1 MISHPPPDMV
11 LQKDGDAIKMQY
23 SQIDRK
29 LKCHNTESAPKNGIP
44 GRSDAK
50 GA

>member
-1 MISHPPPDMV
+1 MMPHPPPDMV
-11 LQKDGDAIKMQY
+11 LQKDGDAMKMQY

-29 LKCHNTESAPKNGIP
+29 LKCHNTNSLPKDDIP
-44 GRSDAK
+44 VRIDGK